1 MEITFD
7 REYWTNQILLEI
19 GLSKVP
25 REDLDKHF
33 VDTGFVFSEFDN
45 KKTAKQYLEEQLTI
59 LEEQYKEFNSSNSDF
74 SMLGNNIEEFDSN
87 KVLQQL
93 LELPPLP
100 EDNSFRVDK
109 FDAIEI
115 PNFKYFEVFVEDKT
129 YVVVINDCN
138 DIRMS
143 DQIKH
148 VKNTSYFVED
158 RNAES
163 LSPQDIILSYYQFA
177 NLIEREVAKKHAVVV
192 DKIRDN
198 LKTSFEGFELK
209 AFGE

>member
-1 MEITFD
+1 MEIAFD
-7 REYWTNQILLEI
+7 KEYWTNQLLLEI
-19 GLSKVP
+19 GLSNVP

-59 LEEQYKEFNSSNSDF
+59 LEEQYKEFNSLNSDY
-74 SMLGNNIEEFDSN
+74 SILGNNIEEFDSS

-93 LELPPLP
+93 IELPQLP
-100 EDNSFRVDK
+100 EDNSFRVDN

-158 RNAES
+158 RNAETLTS
-163 LSPQDIILSYYQFA
+163 EDIILSYYQFA
-177 NLIEREVAKKHAVVV
+177 NLIERVVAKKDAIVTV
-192 DKIRDN
+192 KIREN

-209 AFGE
+209 GFGE